1 MVNIN
6 DTELLLTGLSPSGV
20 YDVRVRANNY
30 AKLDYNESDVLPG
43 TFTDFVTVRL
53 PDRIPGMLI

>member
-1 MVNIN
+1 M
-6 DTELLLTGLSPSGV
+6 TGLSPSAM

-30 AKLDYNESDVLPG
+30 AKLDYNASDVLPG
-43 TFTDFVTVRL
+43 PFTDIVTVRL